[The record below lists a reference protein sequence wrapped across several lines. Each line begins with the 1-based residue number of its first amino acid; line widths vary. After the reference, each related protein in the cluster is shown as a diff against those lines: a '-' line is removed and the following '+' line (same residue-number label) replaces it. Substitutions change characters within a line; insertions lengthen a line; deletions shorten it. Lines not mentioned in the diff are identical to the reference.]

1 MTNKENLIKEEI
13 MNMNREE
20 FLEFYNENF
29 ELISK
34 VLFENEDILR
44 ELFRK
49 MAE

>member
-1 MTNKENLIKEEI
+1 MTNKDNATKEKI

-29 ELISK
+29 ELISR
-34 VLFENEDILR
+34 VLYENEDILR